1 MFYNFPPP
9 KRNHGFTLVE
19 LLVVIAIIGILVGL
33 LLPAV
38 QAAREA
44 ARRMQCSNSLK
55 QLGLAV
61 HNYESAYKA
70 IVFRRGGSVGA
81 NDSARRSGNFNRLSG
96 FVPLLPFIEQTALAN
111 RIAAGETD
119 SAGVIPPGGPAG
131 WYPGTGPAYYP
142 WTVSIPTY
150 QCASDNPIPS
160 ANNGTNSYAFCLGD
174 SVGNVS
180 TGPGGSRLNDNNFNL
195 RSPFSSY
202 SVKKTFGTL
211 VDGTSNTI
219 AFSERVWA
227 AQGTATT
234 ATNTHP
240 VKKYQALNVTTVV
253 SNPSSCLTTT
263 LGSFYTPGRSV
274 KARFGSL
281 WTDGQAERVGFNTV
295 LGPNKPS
302 CSVDGNTNADSP
314 GAVLSASSNH
324 TGGVNVSFF
333 DGSVRF
339 MSDSVDT
346 GNTAIGPVSSGVS
359 PYGVWGALGSAD
371 GGEVSQTDS

>member
-1 MFYNFPPP
+1 MFRYLSPT
-9 KRNHGFTLVE
+9 RSYRGFTLVE

-61 HNYESAYKA
+61 HNYESVYKA
-70 IVFRRGGSVGA
+70 VVFRRGGSVGA
-81 NDSARRSGNFNRLSG
+81 NDAARRSGNFNRLSG
-96 FVPLLPFIEQTALAN
+96 FVPLLPYIEQTALAN

-119 SAGVIPPGGPAG
+119 AVGVIPPGGPAG

-142 WTVSIPTY
+142 WTVSVPTY
-150 QCASDNPIPS
+150 QCASDNPIPR
-160 ANNGTNSYAFCLGD
+160 ANHGTNSYAFCLGD

-180 TGPGGSRLNDNNFNL
+180 SGAGGTRFNDNNFTP
-195 RSPFSSY
+195 RTSFSSY
-202 SVKKTFGTL
+202 SIKKTFGTL

-227 AQGTATT
+227 AQTTFTAT
-234 ATNTHP
+234 ANSHP
-240 VKKYQALNVTTVV
+240 VRKYQALNVTTAV
-253 SNPSSCLTTT
+253 SNPSSCLTTAV
-263 LGSFYTPGRSV
+263 GAFYAPGRTG
-274 KARFGSL
+274 KAMFGSL
-281 WTDGQAERVGFNTV
+281 WTDGQAERIAFNTV

-314 GAVLSASSNH
+314 GGILSASSNH

-346 GNTAIGPVSSGVS
+346 GNTAVGPVLSGSS

-371 GGEVSQTDS
+371 GGEVSQIE